1 MIETHDLTKM
11 YGDLYA
17 LNRLNLTLNQGDVYG
32 FIGPNG
38 AGKTTTMRILA
49 TLLNPTWG
57 EATVCGYSIY
67 TGAKEIRRVIGYMP
81 DFFGVYDDMKVIE
94 YLEFFAAAYRIKGP
108 ARRKICEEVLE
119 LVDLTYK
126 RDALVT
132 SLSRGMTQRL
142 GLARTLLHDPQV
154 LLLDEPASGLDP
166 RARIEMRALLKE
178 LRSMGKTILVS
189 SHILPELADICNKI
203 GIIEQGVPAGQRRGH
218 RRDEAGP
225 HRHRAEH
232 RRRRPPDRRRQPAR
246 EPARGRERPGQ
257 ERRPGRQAERGGQ
270 PVRLPRQPADRA
282 GLRADPVQGRRDQP
296 RDRVHAP
303 DQGHHELSRPRRE
316 LGLDPRLV
324 RCWQSVP
331 AAAHSWGSSRMSR
344 EQPGKEHLYRDA
356 VQATWLG
363 LAINLLLGLRQ
374 AGRRAGGRFLR
385 PDLRRGQFTGRRV
398 HVGGRADCFPGG
410 AEAGRRRASLRPHPG
425 RGHRRLERRGPGDG
439 VCPARWLECHLGARP
454 ESRTAFRPSGR
465 W

>member
-1 MIETHDLTKM
+1 MIETHELTKM
-11 YGDLYA
+11 YGELYA
-17 LNRLNLTLNQGDVYG
+17 LNRLNLTLQQGDVYG

-49 TLLNPTWG
+49 TLLNPSWG

-67 TGAKEIRRVIGYMP
+67 TGSKEIRRVIGYMP

-94 YLEFFAAAYRIKGP
+94 YLEFFASAYRIKGA

-203 GIIEQGVPAGQRRGH
+203 GIIEQGCLLVNGPVIDVMRQVRTDVVLNIAVSERMTDAANLLENQPEVDTVQDKNGVLVVKLNEGVNQYGFLANRLIEQGYDLTLFKE
-218 RRDEAGP
+218 DE
-225 HRHRAEH
+225 
-232 RRRRPPDRRRQPAR
+232 
-246 EPARGRERPGQ
+246 
-257 ERRPGRQAERGGQ
+257 
-270 PVRLPRQPADRA
+270 
-282 GLRADPVQGRRDQP
+282 
-296 RDRVHAP
+296 
-303 DQGHHELSRPRRE
+303 
-316 LGLDPRLV
+316 
-324 RCWQSVP
+324 
-331 AAAHSWGSSRMSR
+331 
-344 EQPGKEHLYRDA
+344 
-356 VQATWLG
+356 
-363 LAINLLLGLRQ
+363 INL
-374 AGRRAGGRFLR
+374 
-385 PDLRRGQFTGRRV
+385 
-398 HVGGRADCFPGG
+398 
-410 AEAGRRRASLRPHPG
+410 E
-425 RGHRRLERRGPGDG
+425 
-439 VCPARWLECHLGARP
+439 
-454 ESRTAFRPSGR
+454 TAFMHLTKGITS
-465 W
+465 

>member
-1 MIETHDLTKM
+1 MIETHELTKM
-11 YGDLYA
+11 YGELYA

-49 TLLNPTWG
+49 TLLNPSWG

-67 TGAKEIRRVIGYMP
+67 TGSKEIRRVIGYMP

-94 YLEFFAAAYRIKGP
+94 YLEFFASAYRIKGA

-178 LRSMGKTILVS
+178 LRAMGKTILVS

-203 GIIEQGVPAGQRRGH
+203 GIIEQGCLLINDKVSEVMKQVRTDIVLNIAVTDRMTDAANMLESQPEVENVQDKNGVLVVKLNEGVNQYGFLANRLIEQGYDLTLFKE
-218 RRDEAGP
+218 DE
-225 HRHRAEH
+225 
-232 RRRRPPDRRRQPAR
+232 
-246 EPARGRERPGQ
+246 
-257 ERRPGRQAERGGQ
+257 
-270 PVRLPRQPADRA
+270 
-282 GLRADPVQGRRDQP
+282 
-296 RDRVHAP
+296 
-303 DQGHHELSRPRRE
+303 
-316 LGLDPRLV
+316 
-324 RCWQSVP
+324 
-331 AAAHSWGSSRMSR
+331 
-344 EQPGKEHLYRDA
+344 
-356 VQATWLG
+356 
-363 LAINLLLGLRQ
+363 INL
-374 AGRRAGGRFLR
+374 
-385 PDLRRGQFTGRRV
+385 
-398 HVGGRADCFPGG
+398 
-410 AEAGRRRASLRPHPG
+410 E
-425 RGHRRLERRGPGDG
+425 
-439 VCPARWLECHLGARP
+439 
-454 ESRTAFRPSGR
+454 TAFMHLTKGITS
-465 W
+465 